1 MAGPALSSGPDSP
14 RVAELDRALDKIGVT
29 RSHHTIIFLI
39 LIGCL
44 FDSFE
49 QNAVGIVGPM
59 LRAQWGLSASDI
71 GLLNTV
77 TFTCAAIGRII
88 SGFVAD
94 RYGRRVMLSIDLL
107 LFTLGAGVCAM
118 APNFAVMALGRAIV
132 GFGLGGEIA
141 IAVTML
147 AEFCSTRFRGTA
159 VGLVNVGAGGLGNF
173 LAPGFGLLVFWM
185 FPGDNAWRWL
195 FACLMV
201 PALLGAFYR
210 RYIPET
216 PRFLLS
222 QGRVKE
228 TNAVLSR
235 LASGRLSAKKVPQ
248 QQYIDESG
256 ADAQPA
262 KTKVRVTEIFR
273 GALARR
279 TVPLCITIWMT
290 YGAQI
295 SVLTLMPT
303 ILVTLGY
310 SMSKSLL
317 FTMVMQGGSLLG
329 AIAASL
335 LGFHFPRK
343 RVLTA
348 GAVCACLAALTI
360 GFVAKSIVVIL
371 IAGAVFQFFVL
382 LLNTTI
388 WIFAPEL
395 YPTRVR
401 AFGTAFILATGTA
414 AGALMPLVAGHL
426 FDAFGLVGVFGLAAG
441 MYAVFVISVQSVPET
456 YGQSPDALPLP
467 GEGPVAGTPPAA
479 RMAQPG

>member
-88 SGFVAD
+88 SGFIAD

-147 AEFCSTRFRGTA
+147 AEFCSTKFRGMA

-414 AGALMPLVAGHL
+414 AGALMPLVAGRL

-479 RMAQPG
+479 KMAQPG

>member
-59 LRAQWGLSASDI
+59 LREQWGLSASDI

-77 TFTCAAIGRII
+77 TFACAAVGRII
-88 SGFVAD
+88 SGFIAD

-107 LFTLGAGVCAM
+107 LFTLGAGICAM
-118 APNFAVMALGRAIV
+118 APNLAVMALGRAVV

-147 AEFCSTRFRGTA
+147 AEFCSTKFRGTA

-222 QGRVKE
+222 QGKVKE
-228 TNAVLSR
+228 VNAVLSR
-235 LASGRLSAKKVPQ
+235 LASGRLSKKNVPQ
-248 QQYIDESG
+248 HQYITDDG
-256 ADAQPA
+256 LAAPNA
-262 KTKVRVTEIFR
+262 RIKVRVTEIFR

-279 TVPLCITIWMT
+279 TIPLCITIWMT

-303 ILVTLGY
+303 ILVALGY

-414 AGALMPLVAGHL
+414 AGALMPLVAGRL
-426 FDAFGLVGVFGLAAG
+426 FDAFGLVGVFSLAAG
-441 MYAVFVISVQSVPET
+441 MYAVFVVSVQSVPET

-467 GEGPVAGTPPAA
+467 SERPGDDAA
-479 RMAQPG
+479 PTTKIVQPG

>member
-29 RSHHTIIFLI
+29 RSHQTIIFLI

-59 LRAQWGLSASDI
+59 LREQWGLSASDI

-77 TFTCAAIGRII
+77 TFACAAVGRII
-88 SGFVAD
+88 SGFIAD

-107 LFTLGAGVCAM
+107 LFTLGAGICAM
-118 APNFAVMALGRAIV
+118 APNLAVMALGRAVV

-147 AEFCSTRFRGTA
+147 AEFCSTKFRGTA

-222 QGRVKE
+222 QGKVKE
-228 TNAVLSR
+228 VNAVLSR
-235 LASGRLSAKKVPQ
+235 LASGRLSKKNVPQ
-248 QQYIDESG
+248 HQYITDDG
-256 ADAQPA
+256 LAAPNA
-262 KTKVRVTEIFR
+262 RIKVRVTEIFR

-279 TVPLCITIWMT
+279 TIPLCITIWMT

-303 ILVTLGY
+303 ILVALGY

-414 AGALMPLVAGHL
+414 AGALMPLVAGRL
-426 FDAFGLVGVFGLAAG
+426 FDAFGLVGVFSLAAG
-441 MYAVFVISVQSVPET
+441 MYAVFVVSVQSVPET

-467 GEGPVAGTPPAA
+467 GESPGDDAA
-479 RMAQPG
+479 PTTKIVQPG

>member
-59 LRAQWGLSASDI
+59 LREQWGLSASDI

-77 TFTCAAIGRII
+77 TFACAAVGRII
-88 SGFVAD
+88 SGFIAD

-107 LFTLGAGVCAM
+107 LFTLGAGICAM
-118 APNFAVMALGRAIV
+118 APNLAVMALGRAVV

-147 AEFCSTRFRGTA
+147 AEFCSTKFRGTA

-222 QGRVKE
+222 QGKVKE
-228 TNAVLSR
+228 VNAVLSR
-235 LASGRLSAKKVPQ
+235 LASGRLSKKNVPQ
-248 QQYIDESG
+248 HQYITDDG
-256 ADAQPA
+256 LAAPNA
-262 KTKVRVTEIFR
+262 RIKVRVTEIFR

-279 TVPLCITIWMT
+279 TIPLCITIWMT

-303 ILVTLGY
+303 ILVALGY

-414 AGALMPLVAGHL
+414 AGALMPLVAGRL
-426 FDAFGLVGVFGLAAG
+426 FDAFGLVGVFSLAAG
-441 MYAVFVISVQSVPET
+441 MYAVFVVSVQSVPET

-467 GEGPVAGTPPAA
+467 GESPGDGAA
-479 RMAQPG
+479 PTTKIVQPG

>member
-77 TFTCAAIGRII
+77 TFSCAAIGRII

-147 AEFCSTRFRGTA
+147 AEFCSTKFRGTA

-248 QQYIDESG
+248 QQYINEDG

-262 KTKVRVTEIFR
+262 KVTVRVTEIFR

-414 AGALMPLVAGHL
+414 AGALMPLVAGRL
-426 FDAFGLVGVFGLAAG
+426 FDAFGLVGVFSLAAG

-467 GEGPVAGTPPAA
+467 GEGHVADTAPAA
-479 RMAQPG
+479 KAAQPG

>member
-1 MAGPALSSGPDSP
+1 
-14 RVAELDRALDKIGVT
+14 
-29 RSHHTIIFLI
+29 
-39 LIGCL
+39 
-44 FDSFE
+44 
-49 QNAVGIVGPM
+49 M
-59 LRAQWGLSASDI
+59 LREQWGLSASDI

-77 TFTCAAIGRII
+77 TFACAAVGRII
-88 SGFVAD
+88 SGFIAD

-107 LFTLGAGVCAM
+107 LFTLGAGICAM
-118 APNFAVMALGRAIV
+118 APNLAVMALGRAVV

-147 AEFCSTRFRGTA
+147 AEFCSTKFRGTA

-222 QGRVKE
+222 QGKVKE
-228 TNAVLSR
+228 VNAVLSR
-235 LASGRLSAKKVPQ
+235 LASGRLSKKNVPQ
-248 QQYIDESG
+248 HQYITDDG
-256 ADAQPA
+256 LAAPNA
-262 KTKVRVTEIFR
+262 RIKVRVTEIFR

-279 TVPLCITIWMT
+279 TIPLCITIWMT

-303 ILVTLGY
+303 ILVALGY

-414 AGALMPLVAGHL
+414 AGALMPLVAGRL

-441 MYAVFVISVQSVPET
+441 MYAVFVVSVQSVPET

-467 GEGPVAGTPPAA
+467 GESPGDDAGPTTKIV
-479 RMAQPG
+479 QPG

>member
-59 LRAQWGLSASDI
+59 LREQWGLSASDI

-77 TFTCAAIGRII
+77 TFACAAIGRII

-118 APNFAVMALGRAIV
+118 APNFTVMALGRAIV

-147 AEFCSTRFRGTA
+147 SEFCSTKFRGTA

-222 QGRVKE
+222 QGKVKE
-228 TNAVLSR
+228 VNSVLSR
-235 LASGRLSAKKVPQ
+235 LASGRLSAKNVPQ
-248 QQYIDESG
+248 QQYITDDG
-256 ADAQPA
+256 TAAQAA
-262 KTKVRVTEIFR
+262 KVKVRVTEIFR

-279 TVPLCITIWMT
+279 TIPLCITIWMT

-371 IAGAVFQFFVL
+371 IAGATFQFFVL

-414 AGALMPLVAGHL
+414 AGALMPLVAGRL

-467 GEGPVAGTPPAA
+467 GESLAADAAPPAKA
-479 RMAQPG
+479 AQPG

>member
-88 SGFVAD
+88 SGFIAD

-414 AGALMPLVAGHL
+414 AGALMPLVAGRL

>member
-1 MAGPALSSGPDSP
+1 MAGGPVLSSGADSP
-14 RVAELDRALDKIGVT
+14 RIAELDNALDKIGVT

-59 LRAQWGLSASDI
+59 LKQQWGLTASDI
-71 GLLNTV
+71 GLLNSV
-77 TFTCAAIGRII
+77 TFACAAIGRII
-88 SGFVAD
+88 SGYIAD
-94 RYGRRVMLSIDLL
+94 RYGRRVMLSVDLL
-107 LFTLGAGVCAM
+107 LFTLGAGICAM
-118 APNFAVMALGRAIV
+118 APNLGVMALGRAVV

-147 AEFCSTRFRGTA
+147 SEFCSTKFRGTA

-173 LAPGFGLLVFWM
+173 LAPGFGLLVFSL

-222 QGRVKE
+222 QGRVKDVN
-228 TNAVLSR
+228 TVLSR
-235 LASGRLSAKKVPQ
+235 LASGRLAAKNVPQ
-248 QQYIDESG
+248 QQYITDDG
-256 ADAQPA
+256 APVVAT
-262 KTKVRVTEIFR
+262 KVKVRVTEIFR

-279 TVPLCITIWMT
+279 TIPLCITIWMT

-303 ILVTLGY
+303 ILVGLGY

-348 GAVCACLAALTI
+348 GAICACAAALTI

-395 YPTRVR
+395 YPTKVR

-414 AGALMPLVAGHL
+414 AGALMPLVAGRL
-426 FDAFGLVGVFGLAAG
+426 FDAFGLVGVFGLAAA
-441 MYAVFVISVQSVPET
+441 MYAVFVVSVQSVPET
-456 YGQSPDALPLP
+456 YGQSPDAIALPAEAEAAVAQGLP
-467 GEGPVAGTPPAA
+467 RAA
-479 RMAQPG
+479 

>member
-1 MAGPALSSGPDSP
+1 
-14 RVAELDRALDKIGVT
+14 
-29 RSHHTIIFLI
+29 
-39 LIGCL
+39 
-44 FDSFE
+44 
-49 QNAVGIVGPM
+49 
-59 LRAQWGLSASDI
+59 
-71 GLLNTV
+71 
-77 TFTCAAIGRII
+77 
-88 SGFVAD
+88 
-94 RYGRRVMLSIDLL
+94 MLSIDLL

-201 PALLGAFYR
+201 PALLGALYR

-414 AGALMPLVAGHL
+414 AGALMPLVAGRL

-479 RMAQPG
+479 KLAQPG

>member
-59 LRAQWGLSASDI
+59 LKQQWGLSASDI

-77 TFTCAAIGRII
+77 TFACAAVGRII
-88 SGFVAD
+88 SGFIAD

-107 LFTLGAGVCAM
+107 LFTLGAGICAM
-118 APNFAVMALGRAIV
+118 APNLTVMAIGRAVV

-147 AEFCSTRFRGTA
+147 AEFCSTKFRGTA

-228 TNAVLSR
+228 VNAVLSR
-235 LASGRLSAKKVPQ
+235 LASGRLSAKNVPQ
-248 QQYIDESG
+248 QQYITDDG
-256 ADAQPA
+256 AAMPNA
-262 KTKVRVTEIFR
+262 KIKVRVTEIFR

-279 TVPLCITIWMT
+279 TIPLCITIWMT

-303 ILVTLGY
+303 ILVSLGY

-371 IAGAVFQFFVL
+371 VAGAVFQFFVL

-395 YPTRVR
+395 YPTKVR

-414 AGALMPLVAGHL
+414 AGALMPLVAGRL

-441 MYAVFVISVQSVPET
+441 MYAVFVVSVQSVPET

-467 GEGPVAGTPPAA
+467 GESLPASA
-479 RMAQPG
+479 APATKVVQPG

>member
-59 LRAQWGLSASDI
+59 LREQWGLSASDI

-77 TFTCAAIGRII
+77 TFACAAVGRII
-88 SGFVAD
+88 SGFIAD

-107 LFTLGAGVCAM
+107 LFTLGAGICAM
-118 APNFAVMALGRAIV
+118 APNLAVMALGRAVV

-147 AEFCSTRFRGTA
+147 AEFCSTKFRGTA

-222 QGRVKE
+222 QGKVKE
-228 TNAVLSR
+228 VNAVLSR
-235 LASGRLSAKKVPQ
+235 LASGRLSKKNVPQ
-248 QQYIDESG
+248 HQYITDDG
-256 ADAQPA
+256 LATPNARI
-262 KTKVRVTEIFR
+262 KVRVTEIFR

-279 TVPLCITIWMT
+279 TIPLCITIWMT

-303 ILVTLGY
+303 ILVALGY

-414 AGALMPLVAGHL
+414 AGALMPLVAGRL
-426 FDAFGLVGVFGLAAG
+426 FDAFGLVGVFSLAAG
-441 MYAVFVISVQSVPET
+441 MYAVFVVSVQSVPET

-467 GEGPVAGTPPAA
+467 GESPGDDAA
-479 RMAQPG
+479 PTTKIVQPG

>member
-1 MAGPALSSGPDSP
+1 MAGGPVLSGGTDSP
-14 RVAELDRALDKIGVT
+14 RVAELDRALDTIGVT

-59 LRAQWGLSASDI
+59 LKQQWGLTASDI

-77 TFTCAAIGRII
+77 TFACAALGRII
-88 SGFVAD
+88 SGYIAD
-94 RYGRRVMLSIDLL
+94 RFGRRVMLTIDLL

-118 APNFAVMALGRAIV
+118 APNLTVMAIGRAIV

-147 AEFCSTRFRGTA
+147 SEFCSTKFRGTA

-173 LAPGFGLLVFWM
+173 LAPGFGLLVFWL

-228 TNAVLSR
+228 TNTVLSR
-235 LASGRLSAKKVPQ
+235 LASGRLTARNVPQ
-248 QQYIDESG
+248 HAYISDG
-256 ADAQPA
+256 GHAAPKA
-262 KTKVRVTEIFR
+262 KVKVRVTEIFR

-303 ILVTLGY
+303 ILVGLGY

-348 GAVCACLAALTI
+348 GAVCACVAALTI

-371 IAGAVFQFFVL
+371 IAGATFQFFVL

-414 AGALMPLVAGHL
+414 AGAFMPLVAGRL
-426 FDAFGLVGVFGLAAG
+426 FDAFGLVGVFGLAAA
-441 MYAVFVISVQSVPET
+441 MYAVFVVSVQSVPET
-456 YGQSPDALPLP
+456 YGQSPDALPLSDDAP
-467 GEGPVAGTPPAA
+467 CVNTADTAA
-479 RMAQPG
+479 PQAN

>member
-44 FDSFE
+44 FDAFE

-59 LRAQWGLSASDI
+59 LREQWGLTATDI

-77 TFTCAAIGRII
+77 TFACAALGRVM
-88 SGFVAD
+88 SGFIAD
-94 RYGRRVMLSIDLL
+94 RWGRRVMLSVDLL
-107 LFTLGAGVCAM
+107 LFTLGAGICAA
-118 APNFAVMALGRAIV
+118 APNLTVMALGRAVV
-132 GFGLGGEIA
+132 GFGLGGEVA

-147 AEFCSTRFRGTA
+147 AEFCSTKFRGTA

-173 LAPGFGLLVFWM
+173 LAPGFGLIVFM
-185 FPGDNAWRWL
+185 LFPGDNSWRWL
-195 FACLMV
+195 FVALMV

-222 QGRVKE
+222 QGRIRE
-228 TNAVLSR
+228 TNQVLSK
-235 LASGRLSAKKVPQ
+235 LAAGRLSDKNTPQ
-248 QQYIDESG
+248 QSFITDDG
-256 ADAQPA
+256 KTGIAA
-262 KTKVRVTEIFR
+262 KAKVRVTEIFR

-279 TVPLCITIWMT
+279 TIPLCITIWMA

-303 ILVTLGY
+303 ILVSLGY
-310 SMSKSLL
+310 TISKSLL
-317 FTMVMQGGSLLG
+317 FTMVIQGGSLVG
-329 AIAASL
+329 AITASL
-335 LGFHFPRK
+335 LGFSFPRK
-343 RVLTA
+343 RVLTI
-348 GAVCACLAALTI
+348 GAVCAGVAALVI
-360 GFVAKSIVVIL
+360 GFVAKSIVMLLV
-371 IAGAVFQFFVL
+371 AGAIFQVFVL

-414 AGALMPLVAGHL
+414 AGAFMPLVAGRL
-426 FDAFGLVGVFGLAAG
+426 LESAGIGGVFGMVAA
-441 MYAVFVISVQSVPET
+441 MYAIFVLSVQAVPET
-456 YGQSPDALPLP
+456 YGKSPDALVLP
-467 GEGPVAGTPPAA
+467 SEELAGATAA
-479 RMAQPG
+479 VSRAS